1 MATLKYLTRTEAS
14 SKKNKLVPL
23 YCRFVAGRDA
33 VLMVKTGLFIKPD
46 FFNNKSG
53 SVRNIAEFKDK
64 KKFEQDLSDLQ
75 SHIFKHYSEHTT
87 VPDKKWLIATIE
99 KFHTPDRDSEKAVT
113 LFSFIQDF
121 IDKAPTR
128 TTPKTGNPVC
138 YKQIR
143 EYERTFHYLKE
154 FARDR
159 GRKIDF
165 KDITLD
171 FYHDFVQYLQSEKTV
186 IRKSGKA
193 IKEPGLAK
201 NTIGKKIQT
210 LKIFLNAASDQGV
223 NENRQYKSHRFTA
236 ISEETESI
244 YLNETELQAIYEL
257 DLSNDPSLD
266 RVRDLFIIGCWTG
279 LRYSDWNKVNPGNIK
294 DGFIELKQAK
304 TGGAVVIPLHPT
316 IEAIL
321 KKYSGELPRVISNQ
335 KFNDY
340 LKDIAERAGLNEKV
354 HKAITKGGI
363 KVSTAYSKHKLVTT
377 HTGRRSFATNLYK
390 AGLPSLTI
398 MNITGHK
405 TEAAF
410 LKYIKVTPME
420 HAQKLKDFW
429 ASRPQMKIV

>member
-1 MATLKYLTRTEAS
+1 MATLKYLTRTSAS
-14 SKKNKLVPL
+14 TTKNKLVPV
-23 YCRFVAGRDA
+23 YCRFVAGKDA

-53 SVRNIAEFKDK
+53 TVRNIAEFKDK
-64 KKFEQDLSDLQ
+64 KNFEQDLSDLQ
-75 SHIFKHYSEHTT
+75 SHIFKYYSELTT
-87 VPDKKWLIATIE
+87 TPDRTWLINTIE
-99 KFHTPDRDSEKAVT
+99 KFHTPDRDSEKTDT

-121 IDKAPTR
+121 IDKAPAR

-138 YKQIR
+138 YKQLR

-154 FARDR
+154 FAREKK
-159 GRKIDF
+159 RKIDF
-165 KDITLD
+165 EDITLD
-171 FYHDFVQYLQSEKTV
+171 FYHDFIQYLQSEKMVT
-186 IRKSGKA
+186 RKNGKPV
-193 IKEPGLAK
+193 KEPGLAK

-210 LKIFLNAASDQGV
+210 LKIFLNAASDKGV
-223 NENRQYKSHRFTA
+223 NDNRQYKSHRFTA
-236 ISEETESI
+236 ISEDTESI
-244 YLNETELQAIYEL
+244 YLNEAELQSIYEL
-257 DLSNDPSLD
+257 DLSDNPCLD
-266 RVRDLFIIGCWTG
+266 KVRDLFIIGCWTG
-279 LRYSDWNKVNPGNIK
+279 LRYSDWNKVSPENIK

-304 TGGAVVIPLHPT
+304 TGGAVVIPLHGT
-316 IEAIL
+316 IEAIIQ
-321 KKYSGELPRVISNQ
+321 KYNGELPRVISNQ

-340 LKDIAERAGLNEKV
+340 LKLIAKQAGLNERV

-363 KVSTAYSKHKLVTT
+363 KVSTAYYKHELVTT

-420 HAQKLKDFW
+420 HAQKLKEFW

>member
-1 MATLKYLTRTEAS
+1 MATLKYLTRTAS
-14 SKKNKLVPL
+14 TKKNKLVPL
-23 YCRFVAGRDA
+23 YCRFVAGKDA

-53 SVRNIAEFKDK
+53 AVRNIAEFRGK

-75 SHIFKHYSEHTT
+75 SHIFKNYSELITI
-87 VPDKKWLIATIE
+87 PDRAWLINTIDN
-99 KFHTPDRDSEKAVT
+99 FHNPEAHKGKAIT
-113 LFSFIQDF
+113 LFSFIRDF
-121 IDKAPTR
+121 IDRAPTR

-143 EYERTFHYLKE
+143 EYERTFYYLKE
-154 FARDR
+154 FARDKNR
-159 GRKIDF
+159 EVDF

-186 IRKSGKA
+186 IKKSGKA

-257 DLSNDPSLD
+257 DLSDKPCLD
-266 RVRDLFIIGCWTG
+266 KVRDLFIIGCWTG

-316 IEAIL
+316 IEAVM
-321 KKYSGELPRVISNQ
+321 KKYDGELPRVISNQ

-340 LKDIAERAGLNEKV
+340 LKDIADQAGLNEKV
-354 HKAITKGGI
+354 HKSITKGGI
-363 KVSTAYSKHKLVTT
+363 KVSTAYYKHQLVTT

-420 HAQKLKDFW
+420 HAQKLKEFW